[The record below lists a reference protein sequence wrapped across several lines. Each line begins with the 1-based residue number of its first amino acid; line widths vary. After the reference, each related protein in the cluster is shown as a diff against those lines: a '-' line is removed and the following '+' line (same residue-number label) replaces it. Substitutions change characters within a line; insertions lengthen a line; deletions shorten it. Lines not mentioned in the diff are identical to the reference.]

1 MEFQVFA
8 KEGCELCRKARSV
21 LEHVGVEPHVRYVD
35 GPNATPEDLADFA
48 WYDWTDK
55 PPLVVAT
62 ESGRTL
68 GRWDGRDIQ
77 DAWLPHLRAW
87 LAEQSAA
94 QSSGGI
100 AYGQTPVE

>member
-21 LEHVGVEPHVRYVD
+21 LEHVGVEPQVRYVD

-68 GRWDGRDIQ
+68 RRWDGRDIQ
-77 DAWLPHLRAW
+77 EAWLPHLRQW
-87 LAEQSAA
+87 LAGRDAGLS
-94 QSSGGI
+94 SSGI
-100 AYGQTPVE
+100 ACERTPVE